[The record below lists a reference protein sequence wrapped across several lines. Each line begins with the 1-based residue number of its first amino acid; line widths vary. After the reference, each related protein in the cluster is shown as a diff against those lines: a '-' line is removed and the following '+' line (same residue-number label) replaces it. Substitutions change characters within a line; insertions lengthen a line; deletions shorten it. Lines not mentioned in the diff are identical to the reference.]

1 MQVSVYDIWYVH
13 TINIAPTSTPNMYLK
28 IYVVGDD
35 EGYDEGGG
43 GGGSGGGGGG
53 DDDDAAWWW

>member
-1 MQVSVYDIWYVH
+1 MH
-13 TINIAPTSTPNMYLK
+13 TIIIAPTSTPNMYLK

-43 GGGSGGGGGG
+43 GGGGSGGGGGG
-53 DDDDAAWWW
+53 DDDAA

>member
-1 MQVSVYDIWYVH
+1 MH
-13 TINIAPTSTPNMYLK
+13 LK

-53 DDDDAAWWW
+53 GGGVNISQGNLDTYM

>member
-1 MQVSVYDIWYVH
+1 MH
-13 TINIAPTSTPNMYLK
+13 TIIITPTSTPNMYLK

-43 GGGSGGGGGG
+43 GSGGGGG
-53 DDDDAAWWW
+53 DDDDAA